1 MTASEE
7 DVGHNSPDPGPGLE
21 KFCGPGPKQKQPL
34 VQLIIFFEF
43 PFITN
48 HEIAVK
54 QDKLYKTF

>member
-1 MTASEE
+1 MTASEK
-7 DVGHNSPDPGPGLE
+7 DVDHNSPGPGLE
-21 KFCGPGPKQKQPL
+21 KFCGSGSKQKQPL

-54 QDKLYKTF
+54 QDKLYKTL